1 MKCCLFFFPASK
13 QLQEVSLRLVKES
26 FGDAMYNKALS
37 CIKRFREEAIRVSGC
52 GVVAFFSIQDTTC
65 VS

>member
-1 MKCCLFFFPASK
+1 MLFIFFPASK

-52 GVVAFFSIQDTTC
+52 GVVVFFFQTRHNMC
-65 VS
+65 